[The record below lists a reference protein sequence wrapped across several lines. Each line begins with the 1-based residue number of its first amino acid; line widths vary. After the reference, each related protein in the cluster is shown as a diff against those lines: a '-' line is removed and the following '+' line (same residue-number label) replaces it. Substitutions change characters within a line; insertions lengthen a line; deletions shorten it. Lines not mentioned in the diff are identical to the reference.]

1 MGSTWAERADAI
13 GENSGA
19 VGAEISGEKGKPRGQ
34 ELRCDSELRRLI
46 IHEERVDG
54 FVSVV
59 VVSHGNGSA
68 RLGHSGESTR
78 ASGNQNCLERK
89 TDDR

>member
-1 MGSTWAERADAI
+1 M
-13 GENSGA
+13 
-19 VGAEISGEKGKPRGQ
+19 GAEISGEKGKPRGQ

-68 RLGHSGESTR
+68 RTVGRAVMEIAWRGRQMTGRAGRLGFCGGWKLESQV
-78 ASGNQNCLERK
+78 S
-89 TDDR
+89 

>member
-1 MGSTWAERADAI
+1 MGCTWAERADAI

-68 RLGHSGESTR
+68 RTLGRVDSEKLLGE
-78 ASGNQNCLERK
+78 E
-89 TDDR
+89 DR